1 MQRGTRQ
8 PSRGDSEVF
17 EILGEPL
24 RGVETLLDVPLFDIG
39 QTHVTAMTLVTV
51 GFVFVA
57 TLWVSR
63 VIRAAVRR
71 AFKLRDVDPRTVG
84 VVNNL
89 INYIVL
95 LAGMGVALDT
105 IGLDLGALFAA
116 GAVFAVGIGLA
127 LQNVVQNFV
136 SGVLLLVE
144 RSIKPLDIVEVDG
157 EVLRVERI
165 GIRST
170 VALSR
175 SGEFFLIPNNDLVQN
190 RVKNLTFEST
200 DVIRAE
206 AVVGVSYESDMKQ
219 VHDVL
224 LRVARAAH
232 EKDTGADARVYLTEF
247 GDSSVNWL
255 VTAWTHDPWESPDF
269 TSRLYQSIWDALAE
283 AGITIAFPQLDVH
296 FDADGPSAAAP

>member
-1 MQRGTRQ
+1 MKRGHTQ
-8 PSRGDSEVF
+8 PPDDASSEVF
-17 EILGEPL
+17 ELLGQPL

-57 TLWVSR
+57 TFWASR

-71 AFKLRDVDPRTVG
+71 AFQLRDVDPRTVG

-89 INYIVL
+89 INYVVL
-95 LAGMGVALDT
+95 LAGLGVALDT

-144 RSIKPLDIVEVDG
+144 RSIKPHDILEVDG

-175 SGEFFLIPNNDLVQN
+175 TGQFFLIPNNDLVQN

-200 DVIRAE
+200 DVIRVE
-206 AVVGVSYESDMKQ
+206 AAVGVAYESDMKQ

-224 LRVARAAH
+224 LRVAQAAH
-232 EKDTGADARVYLTEF
+232 EPDTGEAARVYLTEF

-255 VTAWTHDPWESPDF
+255 VTAWTHDPWEAPDF
-269 TSRLYQSIWDALAE
+269 TSQLYRRIWDALAE

-296 FDADGPSAAAP
+296 FDPQDRPS